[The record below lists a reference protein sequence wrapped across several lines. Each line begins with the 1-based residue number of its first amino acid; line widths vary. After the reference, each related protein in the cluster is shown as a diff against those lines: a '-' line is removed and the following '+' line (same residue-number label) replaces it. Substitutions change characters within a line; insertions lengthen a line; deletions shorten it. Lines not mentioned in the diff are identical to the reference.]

1 MTAKKKTKAVIKT
14 VAPTT
19 VKKYSFSKIVHT
31 LTDIGILAMLALSV
45 TALFL
50 MSMEICQKITI
61 SFGK

>member
-31 LTDIGILAMLALSV
+31 LTDIGLLSMLALSV
-45 TALFL
+45 TVLFL

>member
-1 MTAKKKTKAVIKT
+1 MTAKKKTKAEIKT

-31 LTDIGILAMLALSV
+31 LTDIGILSMLALSV
-45 TALFL
+45 TVLFL
-50 MSMEICQKITI
+50 MSMEICLTI